1 MELVYMVLGLFVGVV
16 LHSIYFY
23 IWLKTHKVGKLR
35 IDRSDA
41 SDKPYLFLEASR
53 SVDEISRKGY
63 VVFRVSNEN
72 FISQN

>member
-1 MELVYMVLGLFVGVV
+1 MELVYMLIGLFAGIA
-16 LHSIYFY
+16 LYSIYFH

-41 SDKPYLFLEASR
+41 SDKPYLFLEASH
-53 SVDEISRKGY
+53 SVDEISRKEY